1 MVEGMRFGY
10 DHVPPNTAIANWL
23 EQHKLDIWGFV
34 IIRRTYA
41 FQEKLDKFLAL
52 AKQDAREW
60 LEQHGSEYHATLYDK
75 LAWTVIE
82 DPQTLEGP
90 SILDTSHK
98 FQALARHQ
106 RYRYFVHVDE
116 ESLESVV
123 DDEKA
128 RDENAG
134 YFCKVVFPDS
144 VMIREQP
151 RAAGEI
157 PDPQDPLDEQLELLD
172 CVKKIRFGHLVSLYR
187 VTLDP
192 NIWCY
197 FQVEVDYDHVGIA
210 VF

>member
-1 MVEGMRFGY
+1 MTSW
-10 DHVPPNTAIANWL
+10 P
-23 EQHKLDIWGFV
+23 
-34 IIRRTYA
+34 
-41 FQEKLDKFLAL
+41 
-52 AKQDAREW
+52 
-60 LEQHGSEYHATLYDK
+60 
-75 LAWTVIE
+75 
-82 DPQTLEGP
+82 GP
-90 SILDTSHK
+90 SSRIPKRWRAPASSTPPTSSRLWLDTNGRAEL
-98 FQALARHQ
+98 QATSFPDVEDNPAL